1 MAPADKKGNRKIAQG
16 KKKSKRK
23 VKKVDMETNQPLKMN
38 WKLAEKTRARKRN
51 REKQKLWK
59 ENKRQK

>member
-23 VKKVDMETNQPLKMN
+23 VKKVDMETNQPLKIN
-38 WKLAEKTRARKRN
+38 WELAEKTRARKRN

-59 ENKRQK
+59 EKRQK

>member
-1 MAPADKKGNRKIAQG
+1 MAPADKKGNRKTAQG

-23 VKKVDMETNQPLKMN
+23 VKKVNMDTNQPLKMN
-38 WKLAEKTRARKRN
+38 WELAEKTRARKRN